1 MDYSSFVN
9 FTGLNNLINGQKTK
23 YKLINHF
30 QVKYRVTPN
39 GNQFLEPPKILHND
53 TLVGDTI
60 NPTGVPPN
68 FPLPIPTLQDVIAFP
83 ILAPAKAYAYLISPQ
98 EGPENGLTGTD
109 AAHTQIA
116 QINDGCPDIFG
127 TRAFNTLEG
136 LDVPSPVF
144 WEDIGSKITFRCAF
158 PWTSP
163 PLLGGLVPQPY
174 PTYNVYFNGIDK
186 KRPFVQFPKP
196 TGNFNTAP
204 YPFGTVPS
212 IGLIPPIP
220 GISPGTP
227 TIPGGRNGVA
237 GLPPGPTV
245 RNPPPT
251 YTVLP

>member
-1 MDYSSFVN
+1 MIHLTD
-9 FTGLNNLINGQKTK
+9 K
-23 YKLINHF
+23 
-30 QVKYRVTPN
+30 
-39 GNQFLEPPKILHND
+39 
-53 TLVGDTI
+53 
-60 NPTGVPPN
+60 
-68 FPLPIPTLQDVIAFP
+68 
-83 ILAPAKAYAYLISPQ
+83 
-98 EGPENGLTGTD
+98 LTGID

-136 LDVPSPVF
+136 LDVPDPIF
-144 WEDIGSKITFRCAF
+144 WENIGSQIVFKC
-158 PWTSP
+158 
-163 PLLGGLVPQPY
+163 PLTTPGLVWQPY
-174 PTYNVYFNGIDK
+174 PTYNEYKNGVDLHIP
-186 KRPFVQFPKP
+186 RPQAPLP
-196 TGNFNTAP
+196 TGNFNAAP

-245 RNPPPT
+245 RNPPPP

>member
-1 MDYSSFVN
+1 MIHLTD
-9 FTGLNNLINGQKTK
+9 K
-23 YKLINHF
+23 
-30 QVKYRVTPN
+30 
-39 GNQFLEPPKILHND
+39 
-53 TLVGDTI
+53 
-60 NPTGVPPN
+60 
-68 FPLPIPTLQDVIAFP
+68 
-83 ILAPAKAYAYLISPQ
+83 
-98 EGPENGLTGTD
+98 LTGID

-136 LDVPSPVF
+136 LDVPSPIF
-144 WEDIGSKITFRCAF
+144 WENIGSQIVFKC
-158 PWTSP
+158 
-163 PLLGGLVPQPY
+163 PLTTPTLVWQPY
-174 PTYNVYFNGIDK
+174 PTYNEYKNGVDLHIPRLQAK
-186 KRPFVQFPKP
+186 SP

-245 RNPPPT
+245 RNPPPA